1 MLTKDFITREFP
13 ALNISDSVE
22 YALSLMD
29 ELKAKHLPVVADGI
43 YQCLL
48 SEKDLL
54 ATPDPAEPVGKDP
67 VLFAPSVSNPEH
79 VHEVIAQM
87 VRYRLTVLPVVSPQ
101 GKYKGAI
108 TCDKLLE
115 ALSDL
120 CNAEAAGSVVVI
132 ELALRD
138 YALSDIARI
147 VEANNAH
154 VLNLL
159 SSPDKSAE
167 KLVLTIK
174 TDLEDAT
181 PLVRSF
187 ERFNYT
193 VLSHFM
199 EKGMAGDVLQRR
211 MDELLFYMNM

>member
-13 ALNISDSVE
+13 ALKITDSAG
-22 YALSLMD
+22 YALSVMD
-29 ELKAKHLPVVADGI
+29 ELKARHLPVVADGI

-48 SEKDLL
+48 SDKDLL
-54 ATPDPAEPVGKDP
+54 TMPDPAEPVGKDP
-67 VLFAPSVSNPEH
+67 VRFAPSIGNPEH
-79 VHEVIAQM
+79 VHEVIALM
-87 VRYRLTVLPVVSPQ
+87 VRYRLTALPVVSPG
-101 GKYKGAI
+101 GKYRGAI

-115 ALSDL
+115 ALYGL

-132 ELALRD
+132 ELGLRD

-159 SSPDKSAE
+159 SSPDKNAG
-167 KLVLTIK
+167 KLLLTIK

-181 PLVRSF
+181 PLIRSF

-211 MDELLFYMNM
+211 IDELLFYMNM